1 VENHLKIGLEV
12 HVQLNTGKLF
22 CRCPVEGKEVA
33 SFELRRKLRPA
44 SGESGAVDRAARYEE
59 ERDRSFTYECPDNT
73 CLVDYDEE
81 PPRSI
86 NEDAL
91 NTALKVAASLGC
103 TILPVIECMRKIVID
118 GSNTSGFQRTSLV
131 AVNGNIETSK
141 GRVGITSVCLEEDS
155 ARKLSDSGDSVR
167 YSLGRLG
174 IPLIEITTD
183 PDVVDEDHAVEVA
196 RKIGLTAMT
205 TGMARRDADS
215 IRQDVNMSMGH
226 GRVEIKGISRISQ
239 IKEAIESETERQLM
253 LEKVSSVIN
262 ERGGFQIEKFHFID
276 VSTDLEGSGSSIIS
290 RGLKEGKHVYLSKL
304 TNMSGVLK
312 SSELRLGREIADL
325 TKVFA
330 VQGILHSD
338 ELPGYGLTKDDVT
351 KLSKK
356 ADCRQLDA
364 FMLVIANQSKA
375 SILES
380 EIPARI
386 RHLLE
391 LKLDETR
398 YFSDQGRTAFL
409 RPLPGAERMY
419 PETDLEPIRLSK
431 ELIESALDFGKLSA
445 EQRIEKLSMD
455 HNISLQDASTLVHE
469 AKLGLFLSLSAL
481 LTPRYSARLI
491 LQRLPEIEKKSGR
504 SLDDQTII
512 GVAKIIKE
520 RSLGEISME
529 AALELISKGTSLD
542 DIRITDAIEPLS
554 DARLSEILNEVSGND
569 FAGRPG
575 ELIAAVKQRTSRPF
589 DPRDLI
595 RLIESRKR
603 MAQK

>member
-1 VENHLKIGLEV
+1 LKIGLEV

-22 CRCPVEGKEVA
+22 CRCPVEGNEHG
-33 SFELRRKLRPA
+33 SFELHRRLRPA
-44 SGESGAVDRAARYEE
+44 SGESGVVDRAARYEE
-59 ERDRSFTYECPDNT
+59 ERDRSFTYMCPDNT

-103 TILPVIECMRKIVID
+103 KILPVIECMRKIVID
-118 GSNTSGFQRTSLV
+118 GSNTSGFQRTSLI
-131 AVNGNIETSK
+131 AVNGYVMTSK

-155 ARKLSDSGDSVR
+155 ARKISDSGDSVR

-183 PDVVDEDHAVEVA
+183 PDIVDENHAVEIA
-196 RKIGLTAMT
+196 RKIGLTAMI

-239 IKEAIESETERQLM
+239 IKEAIESETDRQKM
-253 LEKVSSVIN
+253 LEKVASMVK
-262 ERGGFQIEKFHFID
+262 ERGGFLEGEFHFID
-276 VSTDLEGSGSSIIS
+276 VSSDLDASGSSIITK
-290 RGLKEGKHVYLSKL
+290 GLKEGKHVYLSKL
-304 TNMSGVLK
+304 VNMSGVLK
-312 SSELRLGREIADL
+312 SSDLRLGREIADL

-338 ELPGYGLTKDDVT
+338 ELPGYGLTMQDV
-351 KLSKK
+351 KFLFNRAGCS
-356 ADCRQLDA
+356 QQDA
-364 FMLVIANQSKA
+364 FMLVIATDSKA

-386 RHLLE
+386 RLLLD

-419 PETDLEPIRLSK
+419 PETDLEPIRLSEETIK
-431 ELIESALDFGKLSA
+431 SAIDFGKLSA
-445 EQRIEKLSMD
+445 EDRIEKLASD
-455 HNISLQDASTLVHE
+455 YNISPQDASTLVHD
-469 AKLGLFLSLSAL
+469 AKLGLFLSLSNQL
-481 LTPRYSARLI
+481 PPRYTARLI
-491 LQRLPEIEKKSGR
+491 LQRLPEIEKKSGKL
-504 SLDDQTII
+504 LDDQTII
-512 GVAKIIKE
+512 DVSKIVKE
-520 RSLGEISME
+520 RSLGEISMD
-529 AALELISKGTSLD
+529 AALELASKGIDLD
-542 DIRITDAIEPLS
+542 EIKKTEEIVPLS
-554 DARLSEILNEVSGND
+554 YAELSEILNELM
-569 FAGRPG
+569 GRNFMRNPG
-575 ELIAAVKQRTSRPF
+575 ELITAVKQITSRPF
-589 DPRDLI
+589 DPRDI
-595 RLIESRKR
+595 IKMIESRKR
-603 MAQK
+603 ETGK

>member
-1 VENHLKIGLEV
+1 MENHLKIGLEV

-22 CRCPVEGKEVA
+22 CRCPVEGKESG
-33 SFELRRKLRPA
+33 SFELHRRLRPA
-44 SGESGAVDRAARYEE
+44 SGESGVVDRAARYEE
-59 ERDRSFTYECPDNT
+59 ERDRSFTYVCPDNT

-81 PPRSI
+81 PPRPI

-174 IPLIEITTD
+174 IPLIEITTE

-239 IKEAIESETERQLM
+239 IKEAIESETDRQLM
-253 LEKVSSVIN
+253 LEKAASIIK
-262 ERGGFQIEKFHFID
+262 ERGGFPHEKFQFID

-290 RGLKEGKHVYLSKL
+290 RGLKEKKHVYLSKL
-304 TNMSGVLK
+304 ANMSGVLK
-312 SSELRLGREIADL
+312 SSDLRFGKEIADL

-338 ELPGYGLTKDDVT
+338 ELPGYGLTKDDV
-351 KLSKK
+351 KLLSKK
-356 ADCRQLDA
+356 AGCSQLDA
-364 FMLVIANQSKA
+364 FMLVIANDSKA

-386 RHLLE
+386 RHLLD

-419 PETDLEPIRLSK
+419 PETDLEPIRVSK
-431 ELIESALDFGKLSA
+431 EAIESAMDFGKLSA
-445 EQRIEKLSMD
+445 EERIKKLAKD
-455 HNISLQDASTLVHE
+455 YNISLQDASTLVHE
-469 AKLGLFLSLSAL
+469 AKLGLFLSLSAQ

-491 LQRLPEIEKKSGR
+491 LQRLPEIEKKSGKY
-504 SLDDQTII
+504 LEDQTII
-512 GVAKIIKE
+512 DVARIIKG

-529 AALELISKGTSLD
+529 AALDLISKGTSLD
-542 DIRITDAIEPLS
+542 DIRITDEIEPLP
-554 DARLSEILNEVSGND
+554 DALLSKILKEVSGN
-569 FAGRPG
+569 GLEGNPG
-575 ELIAAVKQRTSRPF
+575 ELIAAVKQRTARPF

-595 RLIESRKR
+595 RLIESWKERK
-603 MAQK
+603 QK